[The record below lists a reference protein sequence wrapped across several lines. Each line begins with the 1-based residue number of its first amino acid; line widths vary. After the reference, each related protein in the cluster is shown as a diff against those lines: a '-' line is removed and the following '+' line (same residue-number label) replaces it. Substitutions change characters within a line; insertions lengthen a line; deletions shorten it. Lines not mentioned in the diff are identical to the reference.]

1 MFNKL
6 FEEIKARKIRK
17 WITIHL
23 STGLTILGVENL
35 IGSRYNLPSYIFDL
49 ILVILVFGLI
59 SVIVLAWF
67 HGKEDHQKVTPKE
80 IILHSSVVIC
90 AAMGIVFYVSRP
102 KIEAVKIEANS
113 IAVLP
118 FENLSSS
125 KEDEY
130 FSDGVT
136 EDILTQLS
144 KIEKLK
150 VVSRTSVMQYKNTN
164 KSVREIG
171 KELGVETILEGSVR
185 RFGNR
190 VRIVGQL
197 IDAKTDKHLWAET
210 YDRELKDIFLI
221 QTEVASKIVASL
233 KTELSSIDREKLKWN
248 PTKDVNAYGFYL
260 EGREH
265 YNRYKL
271 DENEK
276 AIVLFRKAL
285 ELDPG
290 YALAYTGLA
299 DAFAQKA
306 GIFGSEES
314 WFDSSIKMSNKA
326 IVLDPN
332 LAEAYK
338 SLGVVYAYRGK
349 FRSAISYYSKALE
362 LNPNYG
368 AAINNI
374 GSMYWWLGR
383 YDEAYPWAVKSIQV
397 DPARASCYST
407 LGLIYTG
414 LALDS
419 AAQKWFLT
427 SIELLP
433 NLIREENLIKSY
445 ITVRDYDKARDYIQ
459 KIRRESPED
468 VGILE
473 VAGLVEVNAGDFQK
487 AKILYDS
494 AYTKNPA
501 KKEYS
506 AEYAY
511 ILWKM
516 NKRKEAELIFRNASR
531 EAEEIIKQGNEE
543 FNSPYILAQVNSVM
557 GNKEASYKWLQ
568 HAINNGWRQYEMSL
582 NDPLFEN
589 IRNEDRF
596 REMMNNLKRMVDI
609 MRKKIEAFK

>member
-1 MFNKL
+1 MFEKL

-17 WITIHL
+17 WSAIHL
-23 STGLTILGVENL
+23 STGLTILGVANL
-35 IGSRYNLPSYIFDL
+35 FGSRYNLPTFIFDL
-49 ILVILVFGLI
+49 ILVIMVFGLI
-59 SVIVLAWF
+59 SVIILAWF
-67 HGKEDHQKVTPKE
+67 HGKEEHQKVTARE
-80 IILHSSVVIC
+80 IILHSTVVIF
-90 AAMGIVFYVSRP
+90 AAVGFVFYISRP
-102 KIEAVKIEANS
+102 KIDTISIEANS

-150 VVSRTSVMQYKNTN
+150 VVSRTSVMQYKNTT

-197 IDAKTDKHLWAET
+197 IDTKNDKHLWAET

-221 QTEVASKIVASL
+221 QTEVATRIAASL
-233 KTELSSIDREKLKWN
+233 KTELSSKDKEKLKWN
-248 PTKDVNAYGFYL
+248 PTRDVNAYGFYL

-265 YNRYKL
+265 YNRYKPN
-271 DENEK
+271 ENEK
-276 AIVLFRKAL
+276 AIDLFKKAL

-299 DAFAQKA
+299 DAFAQKQ
-306 GIFGSEES
+306 GLFGSGPA
-314 WFDSSIKMSNKA
+314 WYDSSIKMCNKA
-326 IVLDPN
+326 VALNPN

-338 SLGVVYAYRGK
+338 SLGVVYAYKGK
-349 FRSAISYYSKALE
+349 FHTAIEYYSKALE
-362 LNPNYG
+362 LNPNFG

-397 DPARASCYST
+397 DPARASGYQT

-419 AAQKWFLT
+419 AAQKWYLT
-427 SIELLP
+427 SIELQPILR
-433 NLIREENLIKSY
+433 REENLIKSY
-445 ITVRDYDKARDYIQ
+445 ITVGNYQKARNYIQ
-459 KIRRESPED
+459 KILTESPDEIEIYD
-468 VGILE
+468 
-473 VAGLVEVNAGDFQK
+473 VAGLVEFFAGDLQK
-487 AKILYDS
+487 AKIYYDS
-494 AYTKNPA
+494 AYSKNTA
-501 KKEYS
+501 KKDHS
-506 AEYAY
+506 SEYAY
-511 ILWKM
+511 ILLKN
-516 NKRKEAELIFRNASR
+516 NKKKEAELILHNAIS
-531 EAEEIIKQGNEE
+531 EAEEYIKDGNEE
-543 FNSPYILAQVNSVM
+543 FNSPYVLAGAYAVL
-557 GNKEASYKWLQ
+557 GNKDLAYKWLQ
-568 HAINNGWRQYEMSL
+568 QAVNYGWRQYEMTVH
-582 NDPLFEN
+582 DPLFEN

-596 REMMNNLKRMVDI
+596 KNIINNIKHIVES
-609 MRKKIEAFK
+609 MRSKIDDYK

>member
-1 MFNKL
+1 MLYKL

-17 WITIHL
+17 WAAIHL
-23 STGLTILGVENL
+23 STGLTILGVANL
-35 IGSRYNLPSYIFDL
+35 FGSRYNLPSFIFDL
-49 ILVILVFGLI
+49 ILVIIVFGLI
-59 SVIVLAWF
+59 SVIILAWF
-67 HGKEDHQKVTPKE
+67 HGKEEHQKVTPRE
-80 IILHSSVVIC
+80 ITLHSSVVIC
-90 AAMGIVFYVSRP
+90 AAIGFVFYMGRP
-102 KIEAVKIEANS
+102 KVETIIIDANS

-150 VVSRTSVMQYKNTN
+150 VVSRTSVMQYKHTT

-197 IDAKTDKHLWAET
+197 INAKNDKHLWAET

-221 QTEVASKIVASL
+221 QTEVATKIAASL
-233 KTELSSIDREKLKWN
+233 KTELSSTDKEKLKWN

-260 EGREH
+260 DGREH

-285 ELDPG
+285 DLDPD

-306 GIFGSEES
+306 GIFGSEKA

-326 IVLDPN
+326 IVLNPN

-349 FRSAISYYSKALE
+349 FRSAIGYYSKALE
-362 LNPNYG
+362 LNPNFG

-374 GSMYWWLGR
+374 SSMYWWLGR

-397 DPARASCYST
+397 DPARASGYAT

-445 ITVRDYDKARDYIQ
+445 ITIKDYKKAREYIQ
-459 KIRRESPED
+459 NRQKESPGD
-468 VGILE
+468 IDILE
-473 VAGLVEVNAGDFQK
+473 IAGLVEVNAGDFQK
-487 AKILYDS
+487 AKVLYDS
-494 AYTKNPA
+494 AYS
-501 KKEYS
+501 KKPEIKAS
-506 AEYAY
+506 SSEYAY
-511 ILWKM
+511 VLWKI
-516 NKRKEAELIFRNASR
+516 NKKKEAALIFSKASH
-531 EAEEIIKQGNEE
+531 ESEEIIKQGNEE
-543 FNSPYILAQVNSVM
+543 FNSPYILAQVNAVL
-557 GNKEASYKWLQ
+557 GNKESAYKWLQ
-568 HAINNGWRQYEMSL
+568 QAINNGWRQYEMNL

-596 REMMNNLKRMVDI
+596 KEMMNNLKQMVDT
-609 MRKKIEAFK
+609 MRKKIDEFK